1 MHKKSI
7 SPLIA
12 TFILITLTVAIGAMI
27 VAWGRQ
33 YVQKQIMCAGMGA
46 SLTVISKNF
55 PNNASWNIT
64 LNLFNTGE
72 YPIKYKEIY
81 FKLYS
86 LEGITETCGT
96 AGGGCY
102 IYDLN
107 NLNELSPGSI
117 TTIAIVIRTNSI
129 IYNKTINKLELY
141 HAPCDLLLATAYI

>member
-46 SLTVISKNF
+46 SLTVISKDF
-55 PNNASWNIT
+55 PDNDSWSIT

-72 YPIKYKEIY
+72 YPIKDKEIY

-96 AGGGCY
+96 GGGCY
-102 IYDLN
+102 IDDLN
-107 NLNELSPGSI
+107 NLNELSPGNITSVGISI
-117 TTIAIVIRTNSI
+117 NDTSI
-129 IYNKTINKLELY
+129 IYGKNINKLELY